1 MESSTRPHR
10 TKREAFLIEMDG
22 LIPWEACVRLMEPH
36 WPGGARRTEQML
48 RMFLLQIWFHL
59 PDDDIEDEICDSR
72 AIMAFMKLDRAAGD
86 WVPNAASL
94 CEFRRMITVNGLQE
108 KLFAIAQRPLEQA
121 EKMVSSGTVANAAL
135 VENAHS

>member
-10 TKREAFLIEMDG
+10 TKREAFLMEMDG

-36 WPGGARRTEQML
+36 WPGGARRTEQMP

-72 AIMAFMKLDRAAGD
+72 AMMAFMKLDRAAGD

>member
-1 MESSTRPHR
+1 M
-10 TKREAFLIEMDG
+10 EMDG

-72 AIMAFMKLDRAAGD
+72 AMMAFMKLDRAAGD

>member
-10 TKREAFLIEMDG
+10 TKREAFLMEMDG

-59 PDDDIEDEICDSR
+59 PDDAVEDVICDSR
-72 AIMAFMKLDRAAGD
+72 AMMAFMKLDRAAGEQ
-86 WVPNAASL
+86 VPDAASL
-94 CEFRRMITVNGLQE
+94 CEFRRTITVNGLQE

>member
-10 TKREAFLIEMDG
+10 TKREAFLMEMDG

-72 AIMAFMKLDRAAGD
+72 AMMAFMKLDRAAGD
-86 WVPNAASL
+86 WVPNAESL